1 MAAGCMKGEFHMFAL
16 ADVERLAKKLFLREC
31 LTNVTW
37 ADLSEV
43 AREAYRAEAR
53 RILYRERSLAA

>member
-1 MAAGCMKGEFHMFAL
+1 MFAL
-16 ADVERLAKKLFLREC
+16 ADVERMAKKLFLREC

-37 ADLSEV
+37 AELSDV

>member
-1 MAAGCMKGEFHMFAL
+1 MFAL
-16 ADVERLAKKLFLREC
+16 SDVERLAKKIFLREC

-37 ADLSEV
+37 SELSEV

-53 RILYRERSLAA
+53 RILYRERQFAA